1 MVELE
6 QLLCESRIACQEAL
20 PTKKRVLER
29 VSELLTLDLSDINPQ
44 ELFEALVAR
53 EKLGST
59 SIGHGVALP
68 HVRHPAVIEPRAAF
82 IQLTTPVEFDTIQN
96 TEVDLIF
103 ALLVPGEA
111 HTEHLLI
118 LAQCARLFQ
127 QGTARQLLRRAHN
140 SKAVLDALVKS
151 YEY

>member
-6 QLLCESRIACQEAL
+6 QLLSESRIACQEAL

-29 VSELLTLDLSDINPQ
+29 VSELLTLDLSDLSPQ
-44 ELFEALVAR
+44 ELFEAFVAR

-68 HVRHPAVIEPRAAF
+68 HVRHDAVHEPRAAF
-82 IQLTTPVEFDTIQN
+82 IQLSEPVEFDSIHN
-96 TEVDLIF
+96 TEADLIF

-111 HTEHLLI
+111 HDEHLLI
-118 LAQCARLFQ
+118 LAQCAKLFKQ
-127 QGTARQLLRRAHN
+127 SNSRQSLRRAQN
-140 SKAVLDALVKS
+140 PRAVLETLVKS